1 MTHALTAY
9 SELQPTPTFLT
20 GDRVVLPPYGLGTV
34 CGTCLRPVLGES
46 VPYYEL
52 SFPHTSARAYV
63 PVAAPSGAGLRPALQ
78 GGDLE
83 KLLERLKTGE
93 VDLPRQWAARQRFV
107 TELLVSGDPFDLAT
121 LTSALRRWN
130 LERSLP
136 DLDRQAYQKAIK
148 LLQQE
153 IVGLQGQLAAQVS
166 ALLDAAQ
173 GEEGPGRAS

>member
-1 MTHALTAY
+1 VTHSLTAY
-9 SELQPTPTFLT
+9 SELHGAPTFLT
-20 GDRVVLPPYGLGTV
+20 GDRVVLPPYGIGTV
-34 CGTCLRPVLGES
+34 CGTCLRPVLGAD

-63 PVAAPSGAGLRPALQ
+63 PVASPAGAGLRPALTEV
-78 GGDLE
+78 DLK
-83 KLLERLKTGE
+83 KLLDCLRTGE
-93 VDLPRQWAARQRFV
+93 VELPRQWAARQRTV
-107 TELLVSGDPFDLAT
+107 TEMLVSGDPFLLAT

-130 LERSLP
+130 MERGLP

-153 IVGLQGQLAAQVS
+153 IVGLEGKLAGQVS

-173 GEEGPGRAS
+173 GEEGPGRVS